1 MHLKIHIKK
10 VIVISSKKGTG
21 TADVIKMNFTL
32 ISDILIFYK
41 NSYIMSN

>member
-1 MHLKIHIKK
+1 MHLKIHIKN
-10 VIVISSKKGTG
+10 VIVISSNKGTG
-21 TADVIKMNFTL
+21 TKDVIKMNFTL